1 MLLLLALVL
10 PARLAA
16 QFEPPAS
23 GGIVGLQQ
31 AQQYL
36 GHNMRVLVIGAHPD
50 DEDTELLTLMSRR
63 FGAEAAYLSLN
74 RGEGGQNLIGPEL
87 GEALGILRTEELLAA
102 RRLDGARQYFTRA
115 YDFGFSK
122 TLDDTWSTWPR
133 DTVLKDVVR
142 IVRRFRPQVV
152 VSVFSGTPRDGH
164 GQHQAAGWAAR
175 EAFRVAGDSTVFPE
189 LAREEGLAPFAPL
202 KLYRSTRF
210 DSAATTLRLD
220 GGAVSPVTGKT
231 YHQVAMASRSLHR
244 SQDMGQLQTI
254 GPSEVRLGLLEDR
267 TGRGGGGF
275 WDGVDTTL
283 GAQDPQ
289 GASVEW
295 RDQEYRR
302 GQAVQ
307 AERGELLDARAAT
320 AELPIGSTTAA
331 VCESRSRVATRACD
345 IRPVRG
351 ATVFTADS
359 SRESPG
365 YHVTFGHLRVD
376 GVPPDEPY
384 YLRHPRDGAMY
395 RWDGAD
401 VATRGLPFEPP
412 ALVATLAQG
421 GSAAESSLP
430 VRRFSYRW
438 NDQSVGEQ
446 RMPVELVPA
455 VDVAV
460 TPAELPWRRGAVKS
474 ATFSITLRNAARDTM
489 HGVVRL
495 ETPAGWSPIRDS
507 NVTLAPGAR
516 RVVRFAV
523 RPPAGIGDTQVVL
536 RAVFAGGVRGGSTAE
551 YRETRRVVNYPHIEP
566 RGYLQPAEAH
576 VVFLDLALPPV
587 RRIAYVRGAAD
598 GVPEALMAAGFPVE
612 VIAGADLSAAT
623 LARYQVLVIGP
634 RAYEVDAELPQRNDA
649 VLDFARDGGRVVV
662 QYQQYG
668 FFFGNMAPWP
678 LYVASRP
685 PGSGDRPTA
694 TSTPVGAA
702 VPTGLLGGHDRV
714 TDEGATV
721 VVKDPASPLLRT
733 PNRIS
738 AKDWDG
744 WVQERGLY
752 LARAW
757 APEYRTVIAMSDP
770 GEAPLEGALLI
781 APYGKGTYIYSGLAF
796 FRQLPAGVPGAF
808 RLFANL
814 LTPGPAGR

>member
-1 MLLLLALVL
+1 ML
-10 PARLAA
+10 PFSLAA

-31 AQQYL
+31 ARQYL

-50 DEDTELLTLMSRR
+50 DEDTELLTVMSRR

-122 TLDDTWSTWPR
+122 TLDDTWSKWPR

-142 IVRRFRPQVV
+142 IIRRFRPQVI

-175 EAFRVAGDSTVFPE
+175 EAFRVAGDSSVFPE
-189 LAREEGLAPFAPL
+189 LAGEEGLAPFTPL

-210 DSAATTLRLD
+210 DTASTTLRLD
-220 GGAVSPVTGKT
+220 GSAVSPVTGKT
-231 YHQVAMASRSLHR
+231 YHQVAMESRSLHR
-244 SQDMGQLQTI
+244 SQDMGQLQAI

-267 TGRGGGGF
+267 TGPGGGGF
-275 WDGVDTTL
+275 WDGIDTTWS
-283 GAQDPQ
+283 AAAHD
-289 GASVEW
+289 STSIEW
-295 RDQEYRR
+295 RDQAHRR
-302 GQAVQ
+302 KQAEQ

-320 AELPIGSTTAA
+320 AELPVGSATAGI
-331 VCESRSRVATRACD
+331 CESRANGSA
-345 IRPVRG
+345 RPCAFIPVNG
-351 ATVFTADS
+351 SAPFITDS
-359 SRESPG
+359 TRESPG
-365 YHVTFGHLRVD
+365 YHATFGRLRLE
-376 GVPPDEPY
+376 GVKPDEPY

-395 RWDGAD
+395 RWDGAEI
-401 VATRGLPFEPP
+401 ATRGLPFEPP
-412 ALVATLAQG
+412 RLAATLADG
-421 GSAAESSLP
+421 PATASSVPL
-430 VRRFSYRW
+430 RRFSYRW
-438 NDQSVGEQ
+438 NDQSIGEQ
-446 RMPVELVPA
+446 RLPVELVPA
-455 VDVAV
+455 VDVSIS
-460 TPAELPWRRGAVKS
+460 PAELPWRRGARKS
-474 ATFSITLRNAARDTM
+474 ATFSITLRNATQDTIR
-489 HGVVRL
+489 GQVTL
-495 ETPAGWSPIRDS
+495 EVPAGWSTIRDS
-507 NVTLAPGAR
+507 GVVLAPRAR
-516 RVVRFAV
+516 RVVRFVV
-523 RPPAGIGDTQVVL
+523 RPPAAIGDTAVVL
-536 RAVFAGGVRGGSTAE
+536 RAVFTGAARGGGSAE

-576 VVFLDLALPPV
+576 VVFLDLKLPPV

-598 GVPEALMAAGFPVE
+598 GVPEALQAAGFPVE
-612 VIAGADLSAAT
+612 VIPGRDLTAAT

-634 RAYEVDAELPQRNDA
+634 RAYEVDAELLERNDA
-649 VLDFARDGGRVVV
+649 VLDHARSGGRVVV

-668 FFFGNMAPWP
+668 FFFGNLAPWP

-685 PGSGDRPTA
+685 PGSGDRPTV
-694 TSTPVGAA
+694 TSTPAGTS

-714 TDEGATV
+714 TDEGAAII
-721 VVKDPASPLLRT
+721 VKDPASPLLRV
-733 PNRIS
+733 PNRIT
-738 AKDWDG
+738 ARDWDG

-770 GEAPLEGALLI
+770 GEAPLEGGLLI
-781 APYGKGTYIYSGLAF
+781 APYGKGTYIYTGLAF
-796 FRQLPAGVPGAF
+796 FRQLPVGVPGAF